1 MSRKLAFLLAMS
13 VIGVSTFF
21 GSDMTS
27 PMPAEAA
34 TGDIKTCKFSS
45 AQVFDVQW
53 NISGGVLNVSSLTR
67 PYTSSGQLSAGD
79 LAVGDYFQ
87 FADATAPGGAASLS
101 FSQFDLNGT
110 VKRLVH
116 AYSTFRAIGADFIF
130 YSGDGSW
137 GTLITTGTGYNYG
150 DAASLTVTTENPPLN
165 PDVLT
170 YATCGSTPL
179 AAGEVRGASSP
190 SPVASPESNPAEG
203 VTLEV
208 SEPSIALEFRRN
220 IGQAVAGS
228 PIEIFGVGLPAKTPY
243 SLTIFQ
249 PERELVAGVSNSGG
263 VFGQT
268 VQLPADLPPGSQQV
282 VLKAT
287 LPSGE
292 VLQLSKA
299 IEIGA
304 DGFLLSIAETV
315 VGPSATPVVESPRL
329 AYTGLV
335 ASPLPWLALVHIL
348 FGTLLVVYSA
358 RARAMVIDET
368 LEIVPDQVKTPWE
381 ILAMPI
387 RVPGINYTPG
397 SHSGS
402 EVTAS
407 LSDSVREIDVALSRM
422 IGHAIVG
429 LERKYSR

>member
-1 MSRKLAFLLAMS
+1 M
-13 VIGVSTFF
+13 IGVSASF
-21 GSDMTS
+21 GSDMAS
-27 PMPAEAA
+27 PMSAEAA

-53 NISGGVLNVSSLTR
+53 NISGGVLNGSSLTR
-67 PYTSSGQLSAGD
+67 PYTSSGQLSVGD

-101 FSQFDLNGT
+101 FSKFDLNGT

-116 AYSTFRAIGADFIF
+116 AYSTFRAIGADSIF

-150 DAASLTVTTENPPLN
+150 DAASLTVTTENPPLS

-179 AAGEVRGASSP
+179 AAGEVRAASSP
-190 SPVASPESNPAEG
+190 NSNPGLG

-220 IGQAVAGS
+220 IGQTAAGS
-228 PIEIFGVGLPAKTPY
+228 PIEIFGVGLPAETPF

-249 PERELVAGVSNSGG
+249 PERELVGGIANSGG

-268 VQLPADLPPGSQQV
+268 VRLPTDVPAGSQLV

-304 DGFLLSIAETV
+304 DGSLLSIAETV
-315 VGPSATPVVESPRL
+315 VGPSATPVVES
-329 AYTGLV
+329 
-335 ASPLPWLALVHIL
+335 
-348 FGTLLVVYSA
+348 A
-358 RARAMVIDET
+358 RAGLHGPGRFATSVACAHPYSVGGASGCIQRPCPSNGAGRDT
-368 LEIVPDQVKTPWE
+368 GDCYRTCQDSLGDIGNANPVP
-381 ILAMPI
+381 
-387 RVPGINYTPG
+387 R
-397 SHSGS
+397 H
-402 EVTAS
+402 
-407 LSDSVREIDVALSRM
+407 
-422 IGHAIVG
+422 
-429 LERKYSR
+429 